1 MATVTR
7 KFRDDFDIWA
17 ADRLAKGE
25 FTPADM
31 DEFKDLLRR
40 DLTPGP
46 DQLRAGLTIIIAAGV
61 EVPASRCRQP
71 SMITKNATNIGL
83 ITLLSRQKPF
93 DNSPTPRGPD
103 ESISTNQNAYRRCR
117 Q

>member
-31 DEFKDLLRR
+31 AEFKDLLRR

-46 DQLRAGLTIIIAAGV
+46 DQLREGLTIIIAAGV
-61 EVPASRCRQP
+61 EVL
-71 SMITKNATNIGL
+71 ATIDDHEERYRL
-83 ITLLSRQKPF
+83 WSEYF
-93 DNSPTPRGPD
+93 DVEAEAIRNFKK
-103 ESISTNQNAYRRCR
+103 EKHQ
-117 Q
+117 